1 MENNNNDLFE
11 FVGDDLYS
19 STEQAE
25 YKYEQ
30 ASGDSSLSGRH
41 FAKKKRGNRFTKW
54 WSRRKKWQKAV
65 MISAVSLV
73 TALAVTFGVLFKLF
87 DYNYYN
93 LTGNPEDLGFENVI
107 DSKIVNVAL
116 FGIDSR
122 EVDSFKG
129 LSDSIMILS
138 LNTET
143 KKVKIISVMRDSL
156 VPITYNGKTTYG
168 KINSAYKKGPE
179 VAIKTLNTIFGLDI
193 SEYATV
199 NFYGMSDIIDAVGGI
214 DVELAEGELDVYGYE
229 NGRRIN
235 WGINGMIAE
244 QCGYMGLDPTKYYIY
259 KAGKQHLNGVQAVA
273 YARIR
278 HAANIEGTNDDY
290 GRTDRQRYVMEQLF
304 NKAVSLNTAQ
314 YIKIA
319 KSLIPCSE
327 TSLSYSQI
335 MGLAVNVLLASPTF
349 EQSRVPLTEY
359 QMASKSIRG
368 VGSCIYYDLDYAGK
382 VIKAFIY
389 DDIKPEDYIEANG
402 VEKYDWYANRYS
414 TSSKT
419 SSGSSSS
426 TSSKATSS
434 NSTSSKVT
442 SGNPSSSKATSSK
455 ATSSKAASSKT
466 SSVSSSSA
474 SSTQNTPSSATP
486 SSANS
491 SDNTVTSTPN
501 ISDTPSSSE
510 GQKPTEST
518 PESSGEQNHTS
529 SDSSGNSQAGS
540 SSNVSSS
547 SEASSTQPDST
558 PSTPEVSTPQS
569 SSDSQNTSVPSS
581 PAENPADSSVSSDT
595 AQ

>member
-1 MENNNNDLFE
+1 MENNNNNDLFE

-19 STEQAE
+19 SAE
-25 YKYEQ
+25 KAENNYENGI
-30 ASGDSSLSGRH
+30 SDSALKGRH

-65 MISAVSLV
+65 MISAVSLI
-73 TALAVTFGVLFKLF
+73 TALAVTVGVLFKVF

-93 LTGNPEDLGFENVI
+93 LTANPEDLGFESVI

-156 VPITYNGKTTYG
+156 VPITYNGKTTYA
-168 KINSAYKKGPE
+168 KINSAYNKGPE

-229 NGRRIN
+229 NGRRVN

-335 MGLAVNVLLASPTF
+335 MGLAVNILLASPTF

-359 QMASKSIRG
+359 QMPSKSISG

-389 DDIKPEDYIEANG
+389 DDIKPEDYIETNG

-426 TSSKATSS
+426 TSSKVTSS
-434 NSTSSKVT
+434 SSSSSKT
-442 SGNPSSSKATSSK
+442 YSSSAASSKASSSKASSK
-455 ATSSKAASSKT
+455 P
-466 SSVSSSSA
+466 SSSA
-474 SSTQNTPSSATP
+474 SSSVKSSSPSSVQNTPSSATP
-486 SSANS
+486 SAANS
-491 SDNTVTSTPN
+491 SDNTVTSTT
-501 ISDTPSSSE
+501 DTPSNSE
-510 GQKPTEST
+510 NSKPSENTS
-518 PESSGEQNHTS
+518 ESSGEQRPT
-529 SDSSGNSQAGS
+529 SSGNSNSQAES
-540 SSNVSSS
+540 SSNTPSN
-547 SEASSTQPDST
+547 SEASSTLPDST
-558 PSTPEVSTPQS
+558 PSTPESSTPQS
-569 SSDSQNTSVPSS
+569 PADGSNTSTGSS
-581 PAENPADSSVSSDT
+581 PAENPADSNVSSDT